1 MNTMSYKG
9 YMARVEFDAE
19 DEIFVGH
26 VAGINDVVG
35 FHAENSHELKA
46 AFQEAVDDYLETCAE
61 VGKEPEKPY
70 SGKMMLRIDP
80 KVHARAAL
88 AAQLAGMSMNQWGE
102 KVLREAADRVAAQA
116 IEVRP

>member
-1 MNTMSYKG
+1 MSTLMYKG

-26 VAGINDVVG
+26 IAGINDVVG
-35 FHAENSHELKA
+35 FHAENSHELKR
-46 AFQEAVDDYLETCAE
+46 AFQGAVDDYLETCAAA
-61 VGKEPEKPY
+61 GKTPEKPY

-102 KVLREAADRVAAQA
+102 KVLREAAERVAAQA
-116 IEVRP
+116 VEVC